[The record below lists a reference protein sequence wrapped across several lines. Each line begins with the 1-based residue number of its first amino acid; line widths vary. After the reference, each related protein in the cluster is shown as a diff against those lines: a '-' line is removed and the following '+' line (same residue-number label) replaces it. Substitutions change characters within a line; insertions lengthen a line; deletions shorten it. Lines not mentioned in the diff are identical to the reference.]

1 MRGIVIAFLLLFS
14 LSAQGQFIIDSYRFG
29 GGVSA
34 DLLLDSFPGAHS
46 AYSLRKLDKDYAG
59 NALVVQRDNGDT
71 TAVGFV
77 GNFLDTAS
85 MKTFCGTGAG
95 DSCRVRIWYDQSGN
109 GRIQRQDTA
118 ARQPLVMTN
127 GAINYIGGRV
137 AIDFNTSQFLQAQ
150 TATDWNFLH
159 QSGKYF
165 NFGVVKATNVADP
178 NDVFTIWATRIAGL
192 IAGANFIFDDRASLP
207 ANNRLTHNIQTQAPA
222 TVSLNALNDA
232 VNPNTVFLYSLF
244 GDAGNATAAQR
255 SGVAVNANS
264 FTQNNIAT
272 LAASTANATH
282 PLHLGV
288 GRNATGVLSIFFTGQ
303 MFEQIFYASDE
314 SSNRAAIETNIN
326 NFYSIY

>member
-29 GGVSA
+29 SA
-34 DLLLDSFPGAHS
+34 DLLLDSFPNAHS
-46 AYSLRKLDKDYAG
+46 AYSLRRLDKDYTG
-59 NALVVQRDNGDT
+59 NVLVVQRDNGDT

-85 MKTFCGTGAG
+85 MKTFCGTAAG

-159 QSGKYF
+159 QAGKYF
-165 NFGVVKATNVADP
+165 NFGVIKAGNVADP
-178 NDVFTIWATRIAGL
+178 NALYNVWATRNNG
-192 IAGANFIFDDRASLP
+192 AGAGATFSFDDRSSIS
-207 ANNRLTHNIQTQAPA
+207 ANNRLVHAIINATPA
-222 TVSLNALNDA
+222 AVSVNNSQNA
-232 VNPNTVFLYSLF
+232 VNANAVFLHTVF
-244 GDAGNATAAQR
+244 GDAGNATASQR
-255 SGVAVNANS
+255 SGIAVNAS
-264 FTQNNIAT
+264 IFTTNNIT
-272 LAASTANATH
+272 TTAASTANTPH

-288 GRNATGVLSIFFTGQ
+288 GRHATTDVLSAFFTGQ
-303 MFEQIFYASDE
+303 MFEQIFYASDQT
-314 SSNRAAIETNIN
+314 SNRTAINTNIN
-326 NFYSIY
+326 NFYLIY